1 MKMKKSVKIVLIV
14 IVLLILVGCGVGG
27 YYFFF
32 KKEPAPETP
41 IKEIEITNT
50 IDQFGY
56 TLEDRDT
63 DLFVEKFNELK
74 ELLNQEEYDVKEYIS
89 LISQLFVI
97 DLFTIDNKMSRY
109 DVGGLEYVYSGAVSS
124 FQSVVEGSIY
134 KTVENNLD
142 GSRTQDLPEVAS
154 VTVDSIKE
162 TTFTMPDESVVN
174 GYGVNLSWTYV
185 EKLGYDNSATIIL
198 IPDQQKY
205 GVVYY
210 DPN

>member
-14 IVLLILVGCGVGG
+14 IVLLILVGCGVVG

-124 FQSVVEGSIY
+124 FQTVAENSIY

-142 GSRTQDLPEVAS
+142 DSRTQQLPEVSS
-154 VTVDSIKE
+154 VTISVLDE

-174 GYGVNLSWTYV
+174 GYRVKLSWTYQ
-185 EKLGYDNSATIIL
+185 ENLGYDTNGSIIL
-198 IPDQQKY
+198 IPDGEKY
-205 GVVYY
+205 GVVYF
-210 DPN
+210 DSN

>member
-124 FQSVVEGSIY
+124 FQTVAENSIY

-142 GSRTQDLPEVAS
+142 DSRTQQLPEVAS
-154 VTVDSIKE
+154 VTISVLDE
-162 TTFTMPDESVVN
+162 TTFTI
-174 GYGVNLSWTYV
+174 
-185 EKLGYDNSATIIL
+185 EKG
-198 IPDQQKY
+198 
-205 GVVYY
+205 
-210 DPN
+210 